1 LSAGARPSPGRG
13 DDGFILVAV
22 LWILAALA
30 TLVSVH
36 AVYVSDSAAS
46 AAMRGDALAA
56 DSLATAA
63 VELAAHRLAALPP
76 AKRATSGEVGFAAG
90 AARVRAMFREEG
102 ARIDINAAPQELLA
116 GLFTTLGARPE
127 AAEVYARRIVDWRS
141 PATAAQA
148 GAEYREA
155 GLAYGPRGAPFI
167 HVDELWLV
175 ADLPADLVAAALP
188 HLTVFSGRA
197 EVNRREADAVVGS
210 ALDLAAHR
218 ASAVTTGFDGRQAV
232 VAPVATGEPVDA
244 VRVSVSVDLGAGR
257 RMAREAVILVRE
269 FGDAPY
275 RILSWR
281 DDAEPPAAPAR
292 RREARP

>member
-1 LSAGARPSPGRG
+1 MSAGARPSPGRG

-30 TLVSVH
+30 TLVSIH

-46 AAMRGDALAA
+46 AAVRGDALAA

-76 AKRATSGEVGFAAG
+76 AKRPTSGEVSFAAG
-90 AARVRAMFREEG
+90 AARVRAVFLEES

-116 GLFTTLGARPE
+116 GLFATLGARPE
-127 AAEVYARRIVDWRS
+127 AAEVYARHIVDWRS
-141 PATAAQA
+141 PAAAAQA
-148 GAEYREA
+148 GADYREA

-175 ADLPADLVAAALP
+175 AGLPADLVAAALP
-188 HLTVFSGRA
+188 HLTVFSGQA

-210 ALDLAAHR
+210 ALDLAAR
-218 ASAVTTGFDGRQAV
+218 GGSAVTTGRDGQQVA
-232 VAPVATGEPVDA
+232 VAPTAAGEPSDA

-257 RMAREAVILVRE
+257 RRTREAVILVRD

-275 RILSWR
+275 RVLSWR
-281 DDAEPPAAPAR
+281 DDVEPPAAPAR
-292 RREARP
+292 RREAQP